1 MTALSFYATIV
12 FELKLFR
19 LLHVFNAKM
28 AETTVKIIQLQHKK
42 VRLILVNIVVRS
54 EVDWNINMALDHANQ
69 VQVLLDLL
77 YIDGHFV
84 KFSWVWSQVFILD
97 VQIEDVEEWKT

>member
-1 MTALSFYATIV
+1 
-12 FELKLFR
+12 
-19 LLHVFNAKM
+19 
-28 AETTVKIIQLQHKK
+28 
-42 VRLILVNIVVRS
+42 
-54 EVDWNINMALDHANQ
+54 MALDHANQ

-84 KFSWVWSQVFILD
+84 EFSWVWSQVFILD